1 MQFLRDH
8 EAKIATKYETRGSF
22 LTVSLSQQGENFVN
36 HVLFSL
42 KWLKMT
48 FAPLLGLQKS

>member
-36 HVLFSL
+36 HVLFSSKL
-42 KWLKMT
+42 LKMT
-48 FAPLLGLQKS
+48 FTAQFGLQKS